1 MSRQEDR
8 ELLELAAK
16 AAGYKVIG
24 SVASYHDYYWDG
36 PDWGVEIEDRSGV
49 WNPLEDCGDAF
60 ELIAKFHIEVEHNH
74 PSDSILW
81 VAARLIGLPHLYA
94 VEHFDTE
101 DQRST
106 AIRRAIVRAVALVA
120 LHMGESAALEI
131 RLPLNTFEDD
141 WNASGMEAYDDL

>member
-8 ELLELAAK
+8 EMLELAAK

-24 SVASYHDYYWDG
+24 SATTYHDYYWDG
-36 PDWGVEIEDRSGV
+36 SDWGVEIEDHRGV
-49 WNPLEDCGDAF
+49 WNALEDGGDAF
-60 ELIAKFHIEVEHNH
+60 ELIAKLRIEVEHNH

-101 DQRST
+101 DQRSE
-106 AIRRAIVRAVALVA
+106 AIRRAIVRAVAMV
-120 LHMGESAALEI
+120 GK
-131 RLPLNTFEDD
+131 
-141 WNASGMEAYDDL
+141 G